1 VLLAVV
7 AIALYSF
14 LGGKPDDVATG
25 PPPAANGGQPAPTD
39 DFQNALDEY
48 NRLPPDDLPGRLDR
62 FPKVAAAGGSNPL
75 VGEARVKLFADWVA
89 ACETQVTTS
98 ADAPKR
104 GEAGAE
110 LRKLTDRYRAI
121 HDRHPPA
128 DPAQRD
134 KEQQWLDLYDRQA
147 EQLGWPR

>member
-1 VLLAVV
+1 VLLVV
-7 AIALYSF
+7 AAVALYAL

-25 PPPAANGGQPAPTD
+25 PPPPTNGGPPAPTD
-39 DFQNALDEY
+39 DFQKALDEY

-62 FPKVAAAGGSNPL
+62 FPQVAAAGGDHPT
-75 VGEARVKLFADWVA
+75 VGEARVKLFADWVT
-89 ACETQVTTS
+89 ACEAKVVSS

-104 GEAGAE
+104 AEAGHE
-110 LRKLTDRYRAI
+110 LRKLTDQYRAV

-128 DPAQRD
+128 DPAQKA